1 MILGLTKKIH
11 QEKGV
16 IIIIASLT
24 LTLLLILSSYFLS
37 FVVAESKISN
47 SQVVATQAYYLAEAG
62 VHEAIWKLKNDPD
75 WQNGFQDS
83 PDCHDWS
90 ADFSRNDILIPNSSY
105 QVQIQNSS
113 CARGQI
119 ISLAKIN
126 LADGRIVQ
134 RELRVKVFKSIGSL
148 TKNSAVLSGGTSE
161 NINVN
166 FSDIDVYDGNFSCN
180 NNLTTLLSIINIH
193 DNPLTTDILE
203 GKVLVANN
211 IQSIISSIG
220 GTGVCSKN
228 ICSGDCSEG
237 CPPSDLADMPSI
249 DFDSASPGSYYNK
262 AQSFED
268 NNQCSVLCNG
278 VQCDNNCIFTKS
290 EFEDLLWQIGQG
302 GTLILNNGITYVTGP
317 IDLKGERKIV
327 VNGILVAD
335 GTINIGE
342 KNCWTRQGDKDCGYN
357 QITVNDPG
365 ENEPSGIL
373 SKSKINFGSY
383 SGYQDINIDGL
394 VYSCDEMKLVSIP
407 HIFEITGGLLARKIS
422 FTSVWATINIYLDN
436 TIIAE
441 GVWGGAEPPSGT
453 ELPYSPIITI
463 EHWEEAY

>member
-1 MILGLTKKIH
+1 MISRLFKKTY
-11 QEKGV
+11 QERGI

-24 LTLLLILSSYFLS
+24 LTLLLILGSYFLS
-37 FVVAESKISN
+37 FVVAESKISD

-62 VHEAIWKLKNDPD
+62 VHEAIWKLKNDVV

-83 PDCHDWS
+83 PGCYTWS
-90 ADFSRNDILIPNSSY
+90 ANFSRSNVLIPNSSY
-105 QVQIQNSS
+105 QVQIQNSA

-119 ISLAKIN
+119 TSLAKIN

-148 TKNSAVLSGGTSE
+148 TKDSAVLSGGTSE
-161 NINVN
+161 NISVN
-166 FSDIDVYDGNFSCN
+166 FSDIDIYDGNLSCN
-180 NNLTTLLSIINIH
+180 NNLNALLSTINVH

-203 GKVLVANN
+203 GKVLVVNN
-211 IQSIISSIG
+211 IQKVVSSIS

-228 ICSGDCSEG
+228 ICDGDCSEG
-237 CPPSDLADMPSI
+237 CPPLEVADMPSV
-249 DFDSASPGSYYNK
+249 DFDSANPKSYYNK
-262 AQSFED
+262 AQVLES

-278 VQCDNNCIFTKS
+278 VQCDNNCIFTQS
-290 EFEDLLWQIGQG
+290 EFDDLLWQIGQG
-302 GTLILNNGITYVTGP
+302 GTLTLNNGVTYVTGP
-317 IDLKGERKIV
+317 IDLKGERKII
-327 VNGILVAD
+327 VNGILTAD

-342 KNCWTRQGDKDCGYN
+342 SNCWTRQGDKDCGYD

-373 SKSKINFGSY
+373 SKGKINFGSY
-383 SGYQDINIDGL
+383 SAWQDINITGL

-407 HIFEITGGLLARKIS
+407 RIFQITGGLLARKMS
-422 FTSVWATINIYLDN
+422 FTSVWANVNIYLDN

-441 GVWGGAEPPSGT
+441 GIWGEAEPPSGT
-453 ELPYSPIITI
+453 DPPYSPIITI